1 MVTSIIVD
9 VPVIPVTVGT
19 VLVAYKQSNLFNN
32 RAFVLVTTIIL
43 MPQRSVTLS
52 SARLMSQYLWRCYL
66 GAKRRLASCCLD
78 NSLVIQTTWCYYT
91 VTLSTNTPTKTEI
104 DSINNCQGRQKQKF
118 LDFLFFLKKENEQF
132 YIVKKLC
139 SKCLKASS
147 WNLATLAYKLKSDV
161 TGNEW
166 KDNMP
171 TETKTLARQ
180 QFQIE
185 WIHSCLSGFIF
196 KSTRKIKCFGNQTT
210 SKPHDKQIARSTRAV
225 LQYNCLSL
233 SPFKKTPRAL
243 TKHNGI
249 QVTSCKVYARLYEL
263 LVEFNSKKPT
273 GD

>member
-1 MVTSIIVD
+1 MTRSHNIVD
-9 VPVIPVTVGT
+9 KST
-19 VLVAYKQSNLFNN
+19 SNDGDIHICWCPCDPCDSGHW
-32 RAFVLVTTIIL
+32 AIL
-43 MPQRSVTLS
+43 HS
-52 SARLMSQYLWRCYL
+52 
-66 GAKRRLASCCLD
+66 
-78 NSLVIQTTWCYYT
+78 
-91 VTLSTNTPTKTEI
+91 E
-104 DSINNCQGRQKQKF
+104 
-118 LDFLFFLKKENEQF
+118 
-132 YIVKKLC
+132 KLC

-210 SKPHDKQIARSTRAV
+210 SKPHDKQIARSTRTV
-225 LQYNCLSL
+225 LQYNYVSL

-249 QVTSCKVYARLYEL
+249 QVTSCKVYAWLYEL

>member
-1 MVTSIIVD
+1 MLLYRNSVHKYSHQD
-9 VPVIPVTVGT
+9 GNRQ
-19 VLVAYKQSNLFNN
+19 YKQLS
-32 RAFVLVTTIIL
+32 RQAKTKIL
-43 MPQRSVTLS
+43 WFP
-52 SARLMSQYLWRCYL
+52 
-66 GAKRRLASCCLD
+66 
-78 NSLVIQTTWCYYT
+78 
-91 VTLSTNTPTKTEI
+91 
-104 DSINNCQGRQKQKF
+104 
-118 LDFLFFLKKENEQF
+118 FFPKERKWAILHSE
-132 YIVKKLC
+132 KLC

-210 SKPHDKQIARSTRAV
+210 SKPHDKQIARSTRTV

-249 QVTSCKVYARLYEL
+249 QVTSCKVYAWLYEL
-263 LVEFNSKKPT
+263 LVEFNRKKRT